1 MKTSVLDILANGV
14 TIIGLALVSFLAIYF
29 GLRPLTTSF
38 LGDYHVLVDGLVGV
52 TLYGVLS
59 GVLMRFVLMLWPLRA
74 GEYLPD
80 HLYSVYWRWLT
91 VTYHFGLKALSPVTT
106 FINLPMILKLFGAKI
121 GPGGAIGGRIDTPCM
136 VTVGQGTIIG
146 LNSVVSGDVISSGK
160 LTVGPVQIGNG
171 VTIGANSV
179 IFPNVEIG
187 HRVVLQVGTV
197 VLPGTRIP
205 FGENWRGNP
214 ARKWTGE

>member
-1 MKTSVLDILANGV
+1 MKTSVLDIVANGV

-29 GLRPLTTSF
+29 GLRPLTASF

-136 VTVGQGTIIG
+136 VTIGQGTIIG
-146 LNSVVSGDVISSGK
+146 VHSVISGDVISSGK